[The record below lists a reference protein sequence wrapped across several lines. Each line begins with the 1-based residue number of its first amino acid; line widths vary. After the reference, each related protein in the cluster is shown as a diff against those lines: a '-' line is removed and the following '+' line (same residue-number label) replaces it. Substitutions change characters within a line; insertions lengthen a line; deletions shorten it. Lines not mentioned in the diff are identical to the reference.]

1 MMNRKRSWT
10 LPQHLVVV
18 LAVAA
23 VWGHGPR
30 AVEAQTELTS
40 EQIDLRDAIEERY
53 DVALLTEG
61 LGLAR
66 AEGDRL
72 QMVELRAGTIA
83 IDGVP
88 VTGQELRERLG
99 DDADLI
105 LRLSYIDAATRLAM
119 FGARSQETGIEAP
132 APVAPVAPPAPPSPP
147 ETVPE
152 VPRPDRPTNADRERQ
167 TTLSEIVRFGGSVRV
182 AVDERVNGD
191 VVVIGGSAVVD
202 GAVTGDVVVVGGS
215 ARFGPEAYVRGEAV
229 VVGGSVEQAPT
240 AEVRRGITNVGIG
253 MPFGG
258 WRGLSGPG
266 GWFGPRSFQVWDLAG
281 TLVRLVFLALIG
293 CVVVFAARG
302 TVERVAARLAAEPV
316 RAGLVGF
323 LAQVLFVPV
332 LVVAIVLLAISIIGI
347 PLLVLLPFVLIA
359 VLIAMVVGFTGIIQ
373 GLGRW
378 LGARMGREA
387 PPIYLSVWIGVALL
401 LIPTMAGEALNLTG
415 GGFLGVFAVALSLT
429 GLFVEYAAWTTG
441 IGAIILDRF
450 GGPLPSTAGGPPVPD
465 VTPSAPG
472 AEPPLASAAAETR
485 PYDPE

>member
-1 MMNRKRSWT
+1 
-10 LPQHLVVV
+10 
-18 LAVAA
+18 
-23 VWGHGPR
+23 
-30 AVEAQTELTS
+30 
-40 EQIDLRDAIEERY
+40 
-53 DVALLTEG
+53 
-61 LGLAR
+61 
-66 AEGDRL
+66 
-72 QMVELRAGTIA
+72 MVELRAGTIA

-88 VTGQELRERLG
+88 VTGQELRERVG

-105 LRLSYIDAATRLAM
+105 LRLS
-119 FGARSQETGIEAP
+119 FGARSPEIGIEAP
-132 APVAPVAPPAPPSPP
+132 TPIAPVAPPEPTLPP

-152 VPRPDRPTNADRERQ
+152 VARPEQPTNADRERR
-167 TTLSEIVRFGGSVRV
+167 TTLSEI
-182 AVDERVNGD
+182 VDERVNGD

-215 ARFGPEAYVRGEAV
+215 ATFGPEAYVRGEAV

-258 WRGLSGPG
+258 RRGLSGSG

-302 TVERVAARLAAEPV
+302 TVERVAARSAAEPV
-316 RAGLVGF
+316 KAGLVGF

-332 LVVAIVLLAISIIGI
+332 LVVAILLLAISIIGI
-347 PLLVLLPFVLIA
+347 PLLVLIPFVLIA

-387 PPIYLSVWIGVALL
+387 PPIYLSVWIGIALL
-401 LIPTMAGEALNLTG
+401 LIPTLAGEALNLTG
-415 GGFLGVFAVALSLT
+415 GFLGVFALALSLT

-441 IGAIILDRF
+441 IGAIILNQF
-450 GGPLPSTAGGPPVPD
+450 GSPLPSTAGGPPVPD
-465 VTPSAPG
+465 VTPSASG
-472 AEPPLASAAAETR
+472 AEPPVASGAAEAPEAR